1 MTLALKQPRCRL
13 FQTLTRTP
21 SGLSSRG
28 PSGDVGGCT
37 TTRQNAHGTE
47 VVVSYRWHPGCGK
60 TVQVVSL
67 VEKRLESVLRVSIEW
82 SGRAPL
88 RELPVWMTDSAAC
101 ASMVVADEPIVSA
114 ESLRSLRDLLETVR
128 SGVVESQHLESEG
141 DADAKT
147 PSSPCCSE
155 GSVSSAAVPAPV
167 AGSTVR
173 SKAGGARA
181 RSAVAEGA
189 AGRKEGGR

>member
-1 MTLALKQPRCRL
+1 M
-13 FQTLTRTP
+13 
-21 SGLSSRG
+21 
-28 PSGDVGGCT
+28 
-37 TTRQNAHGTE
+37 
-47 VVVSYRWHPGCGK
+47 
-60 TVQVVSL
+60 
-67 VEKRLESVLRVSIEW
+67 EKRPEAVLRVRIE
-82 SGRAPL
+82 SAEQGPL
-88 RELPVWMTDSAAC
+88 RELPMWMTDSATC

-114 ESLRSLRDLLETVR
+114 ESLRSLRDLLEAVR

-155 GSVSSAAVPAPV
+155 GSVSSAAVRAPV

-181 RSAVAEGA
+181 RSAVAEEGA
-189 AGRKEGGR
+189 AGRKDGGR